1 MNQTP
6 ARMQQ
11 HMPAKNHLQGRLDVQ
26 LHCRVSVL
34 IQKVGLILCS
44 MIDAEKEEEE
54 EAHTKIKYKLTLKD
68 IVIQHQVL
76 NNRSLKA
83 VELRKK
89 FSAERV
95 KVRGHLTQHNF
106 SLSLPHGSGSLCVS
120 SRGQEHKV
128 IWTTSDHRVC
138 YEGERHYCQCH
149 MTLCTEGRASGSLW

>member
-6 ARMQQ
+6 ACMQQ
-11 HMPAKNHLQGRLDVQ
+11 HMPAKNHLQGHLDVQ

-54 EAHTKIKYKLTLKD
+54 EEAHFKIKYKLTLKD
-68 IVIQHQVL
+68 FVIQHQVL
-76 NNRSLKA
+76 NNRSLKD
-83 VELRKK
+83 VRLRKK

-120 SRGQEHKV
+120 SRGQEHNV
-128 IWTTSDHRVC
+128 I
-138 YEGERHYCQCH
+138 
-149 MTLCTEGRASGSLW
+149 